1 MKRVVIFASGSGS
14 NAENIFN
21 QTKEKITIT
30 GIFTNKTTAG
40 VIDRANRLGIPV
52 FTFTKNELNEVNS
65 RLYKKLSSVGFDL
78 IVLAGFLLKVPNELI
93 KFSNNRIINIHP
105 SLLPK
110 YGGKGMYGNN
120 VHRAVI
126 ENQEGESG
134 ITIHWVNGEYDEGN
148 IICQHRTSVFPDD
161 NIESL
166 SSRIHELEY
175 QYFPKTIINLL
186 SEL

>member
-1 MKRVVIFASGSGS
+1 
-14 NAENIFN
+14 
-21 QTKEKITIT
+21 
-30 GIFTNKTTAG
+30 
-40 VIDRANRLGIPV
+40 
-52 FTFTKNELNEVNS
+52 
-65 RLYKKLSSVGFDL
+65 
-78 IVLAGFLLKVPNELI
+78 
-93 KFSNNRIINIHP
+93 
-105 SLLPK
+105 
-110 YGGKGMYGNN
+110 MYGNN